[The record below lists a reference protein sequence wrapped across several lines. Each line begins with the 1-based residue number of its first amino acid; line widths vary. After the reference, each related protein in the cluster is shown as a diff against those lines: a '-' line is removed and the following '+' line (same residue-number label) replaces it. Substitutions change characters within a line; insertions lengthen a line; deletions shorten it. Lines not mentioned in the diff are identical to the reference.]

1 MPASILLVVRLGRT
15 RARDLADL
23 AELLTQQGITPDGF
37 IIISVRPRSIY
48 Y

>member
-1 MPASILLVVRLGRT
+1 MLIVVRLRST
-15 RARDLADL
+15 RLRDLADL

-37 IIISVRPRSIY
+37 ILIGGKSRPVY